1 MPLARSRCARV
12 AVAATLVLGA
22 ASCSGDDPSD
32 DVTPG
37 EPGGRWSAPAPTDDA
52 MAEDDVAELDR
63 RAEKGM
69 ANSNG
74 DLPGMWVGV
83 WSSARGHH
91 VGA

>member
-1 MPLARSRCARV
+1 M
-12 AVAATLVLGA
+12 
-22 ASCSGDDPSD
+22 
-32 DVTPG
+32 
-37 EPGGRWSAPAPTDDA
+37 
-52 MAEDDVAELDR
+52 AELDR
-63 RAEKGM
+63 RAEKGI